1 MYMEEINKLATE
13 VIDVLC
19 TKDAFLANWQED
31 AIFRSVQEV
40 LERDCGE
47 GYEHQHG

>member
-13 VIDVLC
+13 VIESLDINLDL
-19 TKDAFLANWQED
+19 TREQED
-31 AIFRSVQEV
+31 DIFRSVQEV